1 VPNNP
6 SRLTLAELGRKGYH
20 LLGLL
25 IPLLYLLTDVERITA
40 LIATGALWIVA
51 VVFDI
56 LRFSIPAFN
65 AFSLKLMRG
74 FLRKGETFKPNGMVY
89 YILACFLVILLW
101 NRTTAC
107 ISLIVLVAGDAMAAI
122 IGLAWGRHKI
132 WGGKSLEGS
141 LACLVTVWLVG
152 LLFLAPDRSLLIAV
166 VATLVESLPTTV
178 ILNDNLW
185 IPLATSATLAL
196 SYQLW

>member
-1 VPNNP
+1 VQDNP
-6 SRLTLAELGRKGYH
+6 SRLTLAEIGRKGYH

-25 IPLLYLLTDVERITA
+25 IPLIYLFSDVERIAA
-40 LIATGALWIVA
+40 LIVTGALWVVA
-51 VVFDI
+51 ILFDI
-56 LRFSIPAFN
+56 LRFSIPSLN
-65 AFSLKLMRG
+65 AFSLKMMRG
-74 FLRKGETFKPNGMVY
+74 FLREGESFKPNGMVY
-89 YILACFLVILLW
+89 YMLACFLVILLW
-101 NRTTAC
+101 DRTTAC

-122 IGLAWGRHKI
+122 VGLAWGRHKI

-141 LACLVTVWLVG
+141 LACMITIWLVG
-152 LLFLAPDRSLLIAV
+152 LLFLSPERSLLIAV

-185 IPLATSATLAL
+185 IPLSVSVTLAL

>member
-1 VPNNP
+1 MLDNP

-25 IPLLYLLTDVERITA
+25 IPLLYLLTDVERIAA
-40 LIATGALWIVA
+40 LIVTGSLWIVA
-51 VVFDI
+51 VIFDI

-65 AFSLKLMRG
+65 RFSLKLMRG
-74 FLRKGETFKPNGMVY
+74 FLREGESFTPNGMVY
-89 YILACFLVILLW
+89 YMLACFLVILFW
-101 NRTTAC
+101 DRTAAC

-122 IGLAWGRHKI
+122 VGLAWGRHKI

-141 LACLVTVWLVG
+141 LACLLTVWLVG
-152 LLFLAPDRSLLIAV
+152 LLFLAPERSLLVAV
-166 VATLVESLPTTV
+166 VAAAVESLPTTV
-178 ILNDNLW
+178 IINDNLW